1 MFKWLKIGIVV
12 VVGGCIVGSFI
23 FGKDLVSYLRS
34 SGSSVRQALKDAV
47 PTDFELRRAG
57 DLLEEIIP
65 EMHKNIQLIAQEE
78 VEIAALKGEIVLS
91 QKFVVQEQERIEHLR
106 NQLALQKAGYMWSG
120 RMVSRDQMTQDLSHR
135 FDQFKE
141 SALLLESKRRLL
153 VSREKSLQA
162 AVGLLEKTRS
172 QKNMLANK
180 IKTLESQY
188 RLIQASAVGSKIHVD
203 NSKLTQTAKLIGQ
216 IKKRLDIAERVL
228 AHESRF
234 VVSVPT
240 EQISEVDLLAQ
251 VDEYFQPKLATG
263 PDTNGGKLLVTA
275 GDETSNR

>member
-1 MFKWLKIGIVV
+1 MGIIVT
-12 VVGGCIVGSFI
+12 VGGCIVGSFI

-47 PTDFELRRAG
+47 PTDFELKRAG

-78 VEIAALKGEIVLS
+78 VEIAALKGEITVS
-91 QKFVVQEQERIEHLR
+91 QKYVAQEQERIEHLR
-106 NQLALQKAGYMWSG
+106 NQLALQKAGYVRSG
-120 RMVSRDQMTQDLSHR
+120 RMVSREQMTQDLSHR

-153 VSREKSLQA
+153 VSRENSLQA
-162 AVGLLEKTRS
+162 ALGLLEKTRS

-216 IKKRLDIAERVL
+216 IKKRLDIAERIL
-228 AHESRF
+228 AHESRY
-234 VVSVPT
+234 VVSFPYEKV
-240 EQISEVDLLAQ
+240 SEVDLLAQ
-251 VDEYFQPKLATG
+251 VDEYFQPKLAAG
-263 PDTNGGKLLVTA
+263 SDTTAGELLVTA
-275 GDETSNR
+275 ADETSKH

>member
-1 MFKWLKIGIVV
+1 MFKWLKMGIIV

-34 SGSSVRQALKDAV
+34 SGSSVRQALKNAV

-78 VEIAALKGEIVLS
+78 VEIAALKGEITAS
-91 QKFVVQEQERIEHLR
+91 QKYVAQEQDRIGHLR
-106 NQLALQKAGYMWSG
+106 NQLALQKASYLRSG
-120 RMVSRDQMTQDLSHR
+120 ITVSRDQMTQDLSHR

-141 SALLLESKRRLL
+141 SAILLESKKRLL
-153 VSREKSLQA
+153 LSRENSLQA
-162 AVGLLEKTRS
+162 AVSLLEKTRS

-188 RLIQASAVGSKIHVD
+188 RLIKAASVGSKIHVD

-216 IKKRLDIAERVL
+216 IKKRLAVAERVL
-228 AHESRF
+228 AHESRYI
-234 VVSVPT
+234 VSLPT
-240 EQISEVDLLAQ
+240 EQVNEVDLLAQ
-251 VDEYFQPKLATG
+251 VDEYFQPKPAASE
-263 PDTNGGKLLVTA
+263 LLVTA
-275 GDETSNR
+275 ADETSNR